1 MRLSAG
7 TRRQV
12 TKGRGQVVSEI
23 ERQVAEAKA
32 CVRQAWAGEARVA
45 IILGSGLGGL
55 ADQMDEEA
63 AFDYQQLPHFPHS
76 TALAHRGRLVCGRLA
91 ETPVV
96 TMQGRCHL
104 YEGYGFNDVALP
116 VRLMHALGASYL
128 IVSNA
133 SGGVNPAHR
142 TGELMVIA
150 DHINLMWGGPTMG
163 DAPPVGRRGRDASSP
178 YDARLMEL
186 ALQTARRN
194 QVVLHQGTYVAVT
207 GPSYETRAE
216 YRMFRHFGG
225 DAVGMSTA
233 PEAITARQL
242 GMRVLGLSVL
252 TNVAKPDAPSV
263 VDAEDVVQV
272 AGQAAAQLIKIVEAI
287 VGRIGQATC

>member
-1 MRLSAG
+1 M
-7 TRRQV
+7 
-12 TKGRGQVVSEI
+12 VSEI
-23 ERQVAEAKA
+23 ERQVAEAEA
-32 CVRQAWAGEARVA
+32 YVRQSWAGEARVA

-55 ADQMDEEA
+55 ADQMQIEA
-63 AFDYQQLPHFPHS
+63 ALEYQQLPHFPHS

-91 ETPVV
+91 DTPVV

-104 YEGYGFNDVALP
+104 YEGYDFDKVAFP
-116 VRLMHALGASYL
+116 VRLMRALGASYL

-142 TGELMVIA
+142 TGELMVLA
-150 DHINLMWGGPTMG
+150 DHINLMWGGPALG
-163 DAPPVGRRGRDASSP
+163 SVSNLGRRGREMSSP
-178 YDARLMEL
+178 YDASLIDL
-186 ALQTARRN
+186 ARETARRN

-225 DAVGMSTA
+225 DAVGMSTV
-233 PEAITARQL
+233 PEAMTARQL

-272 AGQAAAQLIKIVEAI
+272 AGQAAADLIKIVRVI
-287 VGRIGQATC
+287 VARIGKSTV